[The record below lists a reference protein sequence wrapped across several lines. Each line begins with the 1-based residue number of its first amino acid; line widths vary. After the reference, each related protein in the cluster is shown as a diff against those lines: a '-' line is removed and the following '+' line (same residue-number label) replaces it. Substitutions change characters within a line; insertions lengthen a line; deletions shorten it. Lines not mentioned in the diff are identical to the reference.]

1 MNKATTN
8 KLLIDVVKVATPHPP
23 PTRFV
28 AAIYCITGSMDSCSK
43 THLEGLLFDPEELSC
58 DDDDDALLNLLS
70 RLWNGE
76 RSRRVLLANG

>member
-1 MNKATTN
+1 MMNKGN
-8 KLLIDVVKVATPHPP
+8 VKQAANRRGKSSPP
-23 PTRFV
+23 RFV